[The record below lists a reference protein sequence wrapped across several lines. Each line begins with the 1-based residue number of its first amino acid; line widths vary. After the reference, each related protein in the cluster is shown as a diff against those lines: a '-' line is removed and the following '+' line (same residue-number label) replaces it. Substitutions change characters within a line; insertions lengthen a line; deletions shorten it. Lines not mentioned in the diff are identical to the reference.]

1 MRTALPTTSSAPPTM
16 TSRRSRR
23 RSPSVVG
30 GWMNS
35 RKNPAPRMM
44 AMPANV
50 SARPASS
57 SALGGGADG
66 PMSGIVG
73 RGALPTTKANA
84 PFVSWPST
92 AERAVHETR

>member
-1 MRTALPTTSSAPPTM
+1 
-16 TSRRSRR
+16 
-23 RSPSVVG
+23 
-30 GWMNS
+30 
-35 RKNPAPRMM
+35 
-44 AMPANV
+44 MPANV

-73 RGALPTTKANA
+73 RGALPTTNANA